1 MASKSVKFYTNL
13 IITFGPLFALV
24 AVGFW
29 VAAQFIAPA
38 VPKKITITTGGEKG
52 AYYQIA
58 QKYREELVKEGIT
71 VEILSSSGSLDNI
84 DRLLKGEA
92 DVGFVQGGTVNP
104 DAELDVLA
112 SLYNEPVWIFLNNK
126 ISDNQLND
134 FSKLRISIGTDGS
147 GTQSIAKILLEM
159 NDVHPDPASLLS
171 MPNSEAADS
180 LLENKIDVAFFVTS
194 ANAPLVQKLLRDN
207 RVHLLNFERADA
219 YSHLLPYLSKIILAE
234 GVIDLHLNIPA
245 KDINM
250 IAPTAN
256 LIVRQDLHSAL
267 QVLLLEAASK
277 IHSGPDLF
285 SDPGEFPSD
294 FKTALPVSEIAERY
308 YKVGPP
314 FLMRYLPFRV
324 AIFIDRMVVLLIPLL
339 ALVIPLMKV
348 MPPLYRWRVRSSI
361 YRWYK
366 ELQDVE
372 NETFIHQLTA
382 EQLQALI
389 KELERIEAEVN
400 KVKTPLSYADQLY
413 NLLLHIDLV
422 KKKLKT
428 SMQAHQDT
436 A

>member
-1 MASKSVKFYTNL
+1 MANKSVKFYTNL
-13 IITFGPLFALV
+13 LITFGPLFALV
-24 AVGFW
+24 AIGFW
-29 VAAQFIAPA
+29 IAAQFIAPA
-38 VPKKITITTGGEKG
+38 VPKKITITTGGKNG
-52 AYYQIA
+52 GYYQIA
-58 QKYREELVKEGIT
+58 KKYRDELAKEGIT
-71 VEILSSSGSLDNI
+71 VEILTSSGSLDNV
-84 DRLLKGEA
+84 DRLLKNEA
-92 DVGFVQGGTVNP
+92 DVGFVQGGTLNQ
-104 DAELDVLA
+104 DEKLDVLA
-112 SLYNEPVWIFLNNK
+112 SLYYEPVWIFLNNK
-126 ISDNQLND
+126 ISENQLND
-134 FSKLRISIGTDGS
+134 FSRLRISTGVDGS
-147 GTQSIAKILLEM
+147 GTQSIAKVLLDM
-159 NDVHPDPASLLS
+159 NDIHPKPSLLFS
-171 MPNSEAADS
+171 LPNPEAADS

-194 ANAPLVQKLLRDN
+194 AKAPLVQKLLRDD

-245 KDINM
+245 QNINM

-256 LIVRQDLHSAL
+256 LIVRHDLHSAL
-267 QVLLLEAASK
+267 QILLLEAASK

-285 SDPGEFPSD
+285 SNPGEFPSD

-314 FLMRYLPFRV
+314 FLMRYLPFRA

-339 ALVIPLMKV
+339 ALALPLMKV

-382 EQLQALI
+382 EQLQSLI

-413 NLLLHIDLV
+413 NLLLHIDLI

-428 SMQAHQDT
+428 SMQAQQNNS
-436 A
+436 